1 MDGLLGIR
9 AKFNPR
15 FKAGTS
21 ILSPLSTVTW
31 PLTVLISRGFP
42 RSVALANNS
51 RVHSLILAMSKVEP
65 ESTINRIG
73 PDSTL
78 ADAGLKLTRTRL
90 PSDRPVG
97 RLHKMQFDSKHGKS
111 LDSEKRIALRP
122 SLDSG
127 KLVGQGQ
134 VRPWHPL
141 RVAEKEPHS
150 GNPSVT
156 DNGTHLI
163 S

>member
-21 ILSPLSTVTW
+21 ILSPLSTVTG
-31 PLTVLISRGFP
+31 PLTVLISRGLP
-42 RSVALANNS
+42 RLVTLANKS

-65 ESTINRIG
+65 ESTINRSG

-90 PSDRPVG
+90 PSDRLIC
-97 RLHKMQFDSKHGKS
+97 RLHKQSGRHGKS
-111 LDSEKRIALRP
+111 PGTRKRIALRP
-122 SLDSG
+122 TLDSG

-150 GNPSVT
+150 GIPSVT

>member
-21 ILSPLSTVTW
+21 ILSPRSTVTW
-31 PLTVLISRGFP
+31 PLTVLISRGLP
-42 RSVALANNS
+42 NWVALANNS

-65 ESTINRIG
+65 ESTMNRSG
-73 PDSTL
+73 PVSTL

-90 PSDRPVG
+90 PSDRLVG
-97 RLHKMQFDSKHGKS
+97 RLHKHFDSKHGKS
-111 LDSEKRIALRP
+111 LGSKKRIALRP

-127 KLVGQGQ
+127 
-134 VRPWHPL
+134 
-141 RVAEKEPHS
+141 
-150 GNPSVT
+150 
-156 DNGTHLI
+156 
-163 S
+163 